1 VVLIGQDAT
10 AFEDALARFAPSVPV
25 QRVDPATAREDI
37 MRSAVTAARAL
48 AQDGDVVLL
57 APAAASQDQFSDY
70 AERGELFRSA
80 VQEITERG

>member
-1 VVLIGQDAT
+1 
-10 AFEDALARFAPSVPV
+10 
-25 QRVDPATAREDI
+25 